1 MTVDFPYCTVKIQLL
16 QPPMEIFMSR
26 VAELQARI
34 KEAQAELDDAKL
46 SERADALKRIKEE
59 IKFYEFK
66 ATDFKGLLKSR
77 VTQKQVDEF
86 LAKKSADA
94 KKAAAPKKPAK

>member
-1 MTVDFPYCTVKIQLL
+1 
-16 QPPMEIFMSR
+16 MSR

-86 LAKKSADA
+86 TAKKAADA
-94 KKAAAPKKPAK
+94 KKTVAKKNSK